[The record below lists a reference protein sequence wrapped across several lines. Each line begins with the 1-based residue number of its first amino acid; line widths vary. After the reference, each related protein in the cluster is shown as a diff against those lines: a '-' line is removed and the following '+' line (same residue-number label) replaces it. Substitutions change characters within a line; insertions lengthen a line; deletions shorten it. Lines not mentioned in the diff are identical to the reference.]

1 MLLRQRIKINIVSV
15 VVAVISVAT
24 VASVP
29 TFAQTAKTNTANTLK
44 IAPVR
49 SDITVNPGETKTIPV
64 TVTNLTNAPISVRPS
79 ANDFVAG
86 DERGTPA
93 LILDDTKFAPS
104 HSLKRFMQP
113 LKDTVI
119 PAKKAVTINVTIKV
133 PKDAGG
139 GGYFGALRFS
149 PTSPDSGGEVNLSAS
164 VASLMLTTVTGPV
177 TEKMDLT
184 NFEIQQSK
192 KTGTHFQSS
201 NDLTALVRFQ
211 NKGGLQQGP
220 FGKISVTQ
228 GEKVV
233 YQADFNDKTP
243 RDMVLPDSA
252 RRWDIPL
259 KNIGSFGNYTVK
271 ATFTYGSKN
280 QTIEVE
286 KSFWVIPQFVI
297 FMTIGAVV
305 ILLLIIVGIWLF
317 VRSRMRRKS
326 RGQGHR
332 GGFRR

>member
-1 MLLRQRIKINIVSV
+1 MAAI
-15 VVAVISVAT
+15 
-24 VASVP
+24 ASVP
-29 TFAQTAKTNTANTLK
+29 TFAQTTKTNTANTLK

-113 LKDTVI
+113 LKDTII
-119 PAKKAVTINVTIKV
+119 PAKKAVTINVTIKI

-164 VASLMLTTVTGPV
+164 VASLMLATVTGPV

-184 NFEIQQSK
+184 NFEIQQNK

-201 NDLTALVRFQ
+201 NDLAALVRFQ

-228 GEKVV
+228 GDKVV

-252 RRWDIPL
+252 RRWDVPL

-271 ATFTYGSKN
+271 AFFTYGSKN
-280 QTIEVE
+280 ETIEVE

-305 ILLLIIVGIWLF
+305 VLLLIIVGIWLF

-326 RGQGHR
+326 RGTGHR